1 MSELNI
7 SELRRRY
14 IKGGLPDEN
23 LPDEPIQFLSK
34 WFDEAVRSDVLEPNA
49 MALATVDEE
58 GKPNVRMVLL
68 KDILEASVTF
78 FTNYN
83 SRKGHELTKHP
94 YTACSIWWPEL
105 ERQVRFRGE
114 VSKLSSEVSR
124 EYFQSRP
131 RESQIGAWASLQSD
145 VVTGRDEL
153 EKKYAVMASKFEGEK
168 IPVPDYWGGYKIKIS
183 EIEFWQ
189 GRPGRLHDRIRYRK
203 ENQTWKKERLSP

>member
-1 MSELNI
+1 MSELII

-14 IKGGLPDEN
+14 TKGGLPDEN

-78 FTNYN
+78 FTNYI
-83 SRKGHELTKHP
+83 SRKGHELTEHP
-94 YTACSIWWPEL
+94 YTACTIWWPEL

-114 VSKLSSEVSR
+114 VSKLSSEVSQ

-153 EKKYAVMASKFEGEK
+153 EKKYAVMASKFDGEK
-168 IPVPDYWGGYKIKIS
+168 IPVPDYWGGYEIKIS